1 MLTYDLE
8 DIFEIRV
15 LKGLH
20 KKGNP
25 HATAVQAEKD
35 IDPVCGMEI
44 NESKAGRQLEYLGDR
59 YFFCTSACKTAFER
73 NPEKYTRLLRFARN
87 DW

>member
-1 MLTYDLE
+1 MLTCEFE
-8 DIFEIRV
+8 DVVGTKYMEGLRE
-15 LKGLH
+15 KG
-20 KKGNP
+20 GP
-25 HATAVQAEKD
+25 HATAPHANIE
-35 IDPVCGMEI
+35 IDPVCGMEV